1 MGDFFEPDE
10 IIPMRISTVKRK
22 IGKGVQ
28 HRFRM
33 GSLPLSSTIP
43 SPIRKIDL
51 DRKTRYKSRHI
62 KGTTS
67 KQPSPGYESPILVVN
82 AQKEGMK

>member
-10 IIPMRISTVKRK
+10 IIPMRISTVKQK

-33 GSLPLSSTIP
+33 DSLPLSSTIP
-43 SPIRKIDL
+43 SSIRKIDL
-51 DRKTRYKSRHI
+51 DRKTRYKGRHI

-67 KQPSPGYESPILVVN
+67 KQPSARCESPILVLN
-82 AQKEGMK
+82 AQEEGMK